1 MITATAIMKI
11 HMTWTFLFF
20 AFPQRGDKK
29 KKKKKLRF
37 KKIILNFC
45 AYTTPKAIEEF
56 LSHEYNIKLCC
67 CCCCC
72 SSSSNNNNL
81 PSRLKKKEEKS

>member
-1 MITATAIMKI
+1 MITSTAIMKI

-20 AFPQRGDKK
+20 AFPQRGD

-67 CCCCC
+67 CCCC
-72 SSSSNNNNL
+72 SSNNNNNNL